1 MKSLPYFEYGARA
14 RELLRRLGEESVR
27 LLLFS
32 ICGDN
37 AGAIELLLI
46 IVIVEAHGCW
56 PEFDTGE
63 GISSKF
69 SSCTAGG
76 GNPKETSLLFELE
89 PNELKINNAF

>member
-1 MKSLPYFEYGARA
+1 MFVRLTLEEDNMKSLPYFEYSVRA

-32 ICGDN
+32 I
-37 AGAIELLLI
+37 
-46 IVIVEAHGCW
+46 IVIVEAHSCLL
-56 PEFDTGE
+56 EFDTGE

-69 SSCTAGG
+69 SSCTVAG

-89 PNELKINNAF
+89 LNELKINNAF